1 MEYDHT
7 YKTFNFTVFTVED
20 ENTSTILGLVFS
32 ESFNDDN
39 IDYVLMDDENPIPFD
54 MHKTNKES
62 HQDLL

>member
-1 MEYDHT
+1 MVYDHV

-54 MHKTNKES
+54 MHKTN
-62 HQDLL
+62 